1 MRNRIDNG
9 KPLMNERRVLFHPQS
24 GSSAYRRRAGMQLI
38 FQVRPSDHDMR
49 SCTRAPT
56 SVSFTRTCQ
65 PSYDQR
71 IVAFTN
77 SLMHVQHRLGAVFT
91 LLVTIKYCFI
101 EALIT

>member
-9 KPLMNERRVLFHPQS
+9 KPSMNEGRVLFHPQS
-24 GSSAYRRRAGMQLI
+24 GSSANRHRAGIQPI
-38 FQVRPSDHDMR
+38 SQVRPSDYDMR
-49 SCTRAPT
+49 RCTQAPT
-56 SVSFTRTCQ
+56 SAAFTRTCQ

-77 SLMHVQHRLGAVFT
+77 SLMHVQHGLAAVLT
-91 LLVTIKYCFI
+91 LLVAIKYCFI